1 MSESED
7 LSVYKPYV
15 SLPSWVNKQLSA
27 EDLARYKKLIAP
39 RIIIDKKPPN
49 PLYFRNVMPID
60 QDVAPQEGV
69 TPDGIVQLKTMPK
82 IPLNVAPPQ
91 ESENI
96 SVDLPTI
103 YQEPIVDKKPPQA
116 LYKYN
121 VMPIDQGVAPDYQM
135 PIDTG
140 VGEMTISDQGVAP
153 VDQMPGVAILKK
165 APKPIVGKIA
175 PPQEG
180 VYGTFI
186 PAPQEGMA
194 GPNILKKIPIRPKPG
209 GQKDAYG
216 CVIGAGYS
224 WCATLN
230 KCIRSWETP
239 CPKAAYMPTPKLI
252 SYHKCVYSKY
262 YSFY

>member
-1 MSESED
+1 MSESENI
-7 LSVYKPYV
+7 SVYKPYV

-140 VGEMTISDQGVAP
+140 VGEMVAPKLMVAPKPIVGKIAPDYQMPIDTGVGEMTISDQGVAP

-224 WCATLN
+224 WCAT
-230 KCIRSWETP
+230 
-239 CPKAAYMPTPKLI
+239 
-252 SYHKCVYSKY
+252 
-262 YSFY
+262 